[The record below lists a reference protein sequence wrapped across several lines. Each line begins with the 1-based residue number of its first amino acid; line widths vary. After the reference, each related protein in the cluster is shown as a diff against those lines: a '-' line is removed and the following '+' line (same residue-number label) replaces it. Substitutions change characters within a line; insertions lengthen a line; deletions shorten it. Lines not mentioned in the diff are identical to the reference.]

1 MICGAHRA
9 PRPRDIEDKNIML
22 QAVIT
27 AFPILLLEIDENG
40 VILDYNSDSPSL
52 FYVHPESYLNQ
63 HLSNFLPDQ
72 IERELEEVLF
82 AIKQNRQPPYISYTM
97 PLDDGEHWFE
107 ARFILSNGKNSM
119 VIIQDITR
127 FKASEAKIQKQLNRM
142 SALRAIDHAITSSVD
157 LNLTLSILLTQVVNH
172 LQIDAASILLWNTA
186 IERLEY
192 VAGLGFITDA
202 LSHTKL
208 RLGEGYAGMAALEQR
223 VVHKINLSTRDTD
236 FLRSPSFGREGF
248 VSYYGIPLIA
258 KGQVQGVLEIF
269 KRSLINPD
277 SDWLS
282 FLEMLGGQA
291 AIAIDNASLF
301 SNLQRSN
308 TEITSAY
315 DATIEGWSRAL
326 EMRDHA
332 TEKHTRNVVEK
343 TIELARQL
351 EIPGTDL
358 IHLRRG
364 AALHDIGKM
373 GIPDHILHK
382 PGPLTEEE
390 WDIMRQHPRYARDLL
405 SPIDYLQPAMDIPCY
420 HHERWDG
427 SGYPTGLKGE
437 EIPLSARL
445 FAVVD
450 VFDALTSDRP
460 YRNAWPKQDALRY
473 IQEQAG
479 KLFDPNITA
488 KFLASV

>member
-1 MICGAHRA
+1 
-9 PRPRDIEDKNIML
+9 ML

-27 AFPILLLEIDENG
+27 AFPILLLEIDEDG
-40 VILDYNSDSPSL
+40 MILDYKSDSPSL
-52 FYVHPESYLNQ
+52 FYIHPESFLNC
-63 HLSNFLPDQ
+63 HLSGFFPDQ
-72 IERELEEVLF
+72 VENELEEVLL
-82 AIKQNRQPPYISYTM
+82 AVKRNRQPPYINYAM
-97 PLDDGEHWFE
+97 QLEDGEHWFE
-107 ARFILSNGKNSM
+107 ARFIFSNGKHSI

-127 FKASEAKIQKQLNRM
+127 YKTSEAKIQKQLDQM

-157 LNLTLSILLTQVVNH
+157 LSLTLSILLTQVVNH
-172 LQIDAASILLWNTA
+172 LQIDAASILLWNA
-186 IERLEY
+186 DIKMLEY
-192 VAGLGFITDA
+192 AAGLGFLTNA

-208 RLGEGYAGMAALEQR
+208 GLGEGYAGIAALEQR
-223 VVHKINLSTRDTD
+223 VVHKINLANRDTD
-236 FLRSPSFGREGF
+236 FLRSPSFGQEGF

-258 KGQVQGVLEIF
+258 KGQVHGVLEIF

-277 SDWLS
+277 SDWLR

-326 EMRDHA
+326 DLRDHI
-332 TEKHTRNVVEK
+332 TEGHTKRVVDI
-343 TIELARQL
+343 TLELAYKL
-351 EIPGTDL
+351 EIPNTDF

-373 GIPDHILHK
+373 GIPDRILHK
-382 PGPLTEEE
+382 PGPLSEEE
-390 WDIMRQHPRYARDLL
+390 WNIMRQHPQYARDLL
-405 SPIDYLQPAMDIPCY
+405 SPIDYLRPAMDIPCH

-427 SGYPTGLKGE
+427 SGYPSGLKGE
-437 EIPLSARL
+437 EIPLTARL
-445 FAVVD
+445 FAVID

-460 YRNAWPKQDALRY
+460 YRKAWPKQNALQY
-473 IQEQAG
+473 IKEQAG

-488 KFLASV
+488 TFLASV

>member
-1 MICGAHRA
+1 MILGY
-9 PRPRDIEDKNIML
+9 K
-22 QAVIT
+22 
-27 AFPILLLEIDENG
+27 
-40 VILDYNSDSPSL
+40 SDSPSR
-52 FYVHPESYLNQ
+52 FSVHPETYLNQ
-63 HLSNFLPDQ
+63 RLRNFLPKQ
-72 IERELEEVLF
+72 VEHELEKAIS
-82 AIKQNRQPPYISYTM
+82 AIKQRHQPPHISYTV

-107 ARFILSNGKNSM
+107 ARFILSNGKRSM

-127 FKASEAKIQKQLNRM
+127 FKRSEAKIQKQLNQM

-172 LQIDAASILLWNTA
+172 LQIDAASILLWNSE

-192 VAGLGFITDA
+192 AAGLGFLTDVF
-202 LSHTKL
+202 SRTKL

-223 VVHKINLSTRDTD
+223 VVHKINMANRDTD
-236 FLRSPSFGREGF
+236 FLRSPSFGQEGF

-269 KRSLINPD
+269 NRSLINSD

-282 FLEMLGGQA
+282 FLEMLGRQA

-326 EMRDHA
+326 ELRDHE
-332 TEKHTRNVVEK
+332 TEKHTKNVVEK

-351 EIPGTDL
+351 EIPNAEL

-364 AALHDIGKM
+364 ATLHDIGKM

-382 PGPLTEEE
+382 PGPLTDEE
-390 WDIMRQHPRYARDLL
+390 WEVMRQHPRYARELL
-405 SPIDYLQPAMDIPCY
+405 SPIDYLKPAMDIPCH

-437 EIPLSARL
+437 GIPLSARL

-460 YRNAWPKQDALRY
+460 YRKAWPKHDALRF
-473 IQEQAG
+473 INEQAG
-479 KLFDPNITA
+479 KLFDPKITTT
-488 KFLASV
+488 FLASV